1 MEENIKTSLKNEFFE
16 SFKPTY
22 YEYCNNL
29 INQPEWESVKKLL
42 GVEKWEDILPPE
54 KYDEKMIKKI
64 VMEEDKI
71 EELEGEIIEL
81 KFQLQKSKDKEMIYL
96 DILSNIDTSLKVL
109 FKREQENERF
119 NLGDDVDYRECIVN
133 LKSSLDEYK
142 RVYKLRL

>member
-1 MEENIKTSLKNEFFE
+1 MNTMMGMTITLTILLKN
-16 SFKPTY
+16 
-22 YEYCNNL
+22 
-29 INQPEWESVKKLL
+29 INK
-42 GVEKWEDILPPE
+42 
-54 KYDEKMIKKI
+54 IKKI

-71 EELEGEIIEL
+71 EELEGEIVEL

-119 NLGDDVDYRECIVN
+119 NLGDEVDYRECVVN